1 MISEESVRAVENPL
15 IGSVADWLM
24 AQALAECEVE
34 GLFGGC
40 CNRLRAAGIPLWR
53 AYLTFR
59 TLHPLFRAISL
70 TWRQEGGLESVGHL
84 HTDISAAWRQSTLR
98 HMMESQIPFLRR
110 RLVGEGAVLD
120 FPVLTELRDK
130 GAQDYF
136 AYLVPFGSVSPDELR
151 TDGIAGSW
159 STDRASGFTEADIH
173 SLQRIQ
179 QRLAVACK
187 VTIKD
192 QIARNILSA
201 YLGADAGRQVL
212 DGRIKRGDGE
222 TIHAVIWYSDMRN
235 STNMADHLLPADFLT
250 ALNSYFECTAG
261 AVLAHDG
268 EVLRFIG
275 DAVLAIF
282 PIRDS
287 STTASD
293 ACQLAL
299 AAVRDADG
307 RLVQVNH
314 ERKAIK
320 KDALSFGL
328 GLHLGDVMY
337 GNIGVPERVEFSVIG
352 PAANEVARLE
362 GMTKELNRHVLMSGE
377 FAQHVSGDCQSLGQH
392 KLRGVGTPLE
402 LFTLSGQ

>member
-1 MISEESVRAVENPL
+1 MTSEESVRAVENPL

-24 AQALAECEVE
+24 AEALGEADVE
-34 GLFGGC
+34 KLLEGC
-40 CNRLRAAGIPLWR
+40 CQRLRAAGIPLWR

-59 TLHPLFRAISL
+59 TLHPLFSAISL
-70 TWRQEGGLESVGHL
+70 TWRVEGGLESVGHL
-84 HTDISAAWRQSTLR
+84 HTASSDAWRHSTFR
-98 HMMESQIPFLRR
+98 HMIETQIPFLRR

-130 GAQDYF
+130 GAKDYF
-136 AYLVPFGSVSPDELR
+136 AYLVPFGRVLLDELR

-159 STDRASGFTEADIH
+159 TTDRESGFTEADIH
-173 SLQRIQ
+173 ALQRIQ

-201 YLGADAGRQVL
+201 YLGVDAGRQVL

-235 STNMADHLLPADFLT
+235 STNMADHLVPADFLT

-261 AVLAHDG
+261 AVLAHSG

-293 ACQLAL
+293 ACRSAL
-299 AAVRDADG
+299 AAVHDADG

-314 ERKAIK
+314 DRAATD

-377 FAQHVSGDCQSLGQH
+377 FAQHVPGDCQSLGQH

>member
-1 MISEESVRAVENPL
+1 MTSEESVRAVDNPL

-24 AQALAECEVE
+24 AEALGETDVE
-34 GLFGGC
+34 KLLEGC
-40 CNRLRAAGIPLWR
+40 CQRLRAAGIPLWR

-70 TWRQEGGLESVGHL
+70 TWRHQSGLESVGHL
-84 HTDISAAWRQSTLR
+84 HTDSSTAWLQSTFLQ
-98 HMMESQIPFLRR
+98 MIETQIPFLRR

-130 GAQDYF
+130 GAKDYF
-136 AYLVPFGSVSPDELR
+136 AYLVPFGNALPGELQ

-212 DGRIKRGDGE
+212 NGRIKRGDGE

-235 STNMADHLLPADFLT
+235 STTMADHVPPEEFLG
-250 ALNSYFECTAG
+250 ALNAFFECTAG
-261 AVLAHDG
+261 AVLTHGG

-293 ACQLAL
+293 ACKLAL
-299 AAVRDADG
+299 TAVRDADG
-307 RLVQVNH
+307 RLTQVNH
-314 ERKAIK
+314 ERKEIK

-362 GMTKELNRHVLMSGE
+362 GMTKELNRHVLMSAE
-377 FAQHVSGDCQSLGQH
+377 FAQHVPGDCQSLGQH

>member
-1 MISEESVRAVENPL
+1 MTSEESVRTVDNPL
-15 IGSVADWLM
+15 IQSVADWLM
-24 AQALAECEVE
+24 TEALGETDVE
-34 GLFGGC
+34 KLLKGC
-40 CNRLRAAGIPLWR
+40 CERLRAAGIPLWR

-59 TLHPLFRAISL
+59 TLHPLFAAISL
-70 TWRQEGGLESVGHL
+70 TWRRQGGLESVGHL
-84 HTDISAAWRQSTLR
+84 HTDGSDLWRTSPLY
-98 HMMESQIPFLRR
+98 HMIESQIPFLRR
-110 RLVGEGAVLD
+110 QLAGDDALLD
-120 FPVLTELRDK
+120 FPVLTDLHDQ
-130 GAQDYF
+130 GAKDYF
-136 AYLVPFGSVSPDELR
+136 AYAVPFSGAVTERSL
-151 TDGIAGSW
+151 DGIAGSW
-159 STDRASGFTEADIH
+159 TTDRASGFTEADIR

-201 YLGADAGRQVL
+201 YLGTDAGRQVL
-212 DGRIKRGDGE
+212 QGRIKRGDGE

-235 STNMADHLLPADFLT
+235 STNMADHLLPAEFLS

-261 AVLAHDG
+261 AVLAHGG

-287 STTASD
+287 GTTASD
-293 ACQLAL
+293 ACKSAL
-299 AAVRDADG
+299 AAVHDADE
-307 RLVQVNH
+307 RLAQANH
-314 ERKAIK
+314 ERATTN

-377 FAQHVSGDCQSLGQH
+377 FAQHVRGDCQSLGQH

-402 LFTLSGQ
+402 LFTVAGQ

>member
-1 MISEESVRAVENPL
+1 MCGKRLCLLLIAYGLGGASVALAQDVIANVSTGIDGSGNLLAAGQADDRYTLFVNADDRGAPVAIPEGFPIPPWFANSATSRWIGLPAASANGPPGFYEFDIKVTLTADQAERAVL
-15 IGSVADWLM
+15 
-24 AQALAECEVE
+24 
-34 GLFGGC
+34 
-40 CNRLRAAGIPLWR
+40 
-53 AYLTFR
+53 
-59 TLHPLFRAISL
+59 
-70 TWRQEGGLESVGHL
+70 
-84 HTDISAAWRQSTLR
+84 
-98 HMMESQIPFLRR
+98 
-110 RLVGEGAVLD
+110 
-120 FPVLTELRDK
+120 
-130 GAQDYF
+130 
-136 AYLVPFGSVSPDELR
+136 
-151 TDGIAGSW
+151 AGSW

-212 DGRIKRGDGE
+212 NGRIKRGDGE

-235 STNMADHLLPADFLT
+235 STTMADHVPPEEFLG
-250 ALNSYFECTAG
+250 ALNAFFECTAG
-261 AVLAHDG
+261 AVLTHGG

-293 ACQLAL
+293 ACKLAL
-299 AAVRDADG
+299 TAVRDADG
-307 RLVQVNH
+307 RLTQVNH
-314 ERKAIK
+314 ERKEIK

-362 GMTKELNRHVLMSGE
+362 GMTKELNRHVLISAE
-377 FAQHVSGDCQSLGQH
+377 FAQHVPGDCQSLGQH

>member
-1 MISEESVRAVENPL
+1 MTSEESVRAVENPL

-24 AQALAECEVE
+24 AEALGEADVE
-34 GLFGGC
+34 KLFQGC
-40 CNRLRAAGIPLWR
+40 CDRLRAAGISLWR

-59 TLHPLFRAISL
+59 TLHPLFSAISL
-70 TWRQEGGLESVGHL
+70 TWRREGGLESVGHL
-84 HTDISAAWRQSTLR
+84 HTDSSAAWRQSTLR

-130 GAQDYF
+130 GAKDYL
-136 AYLVPFGSVSPDELR
+136 AYLVSFGSASPDELR

-159 STDRASGFTEADIH
+159 STDRASGFTDGDIH

-187 VTIKD
+187 VTIKE

-201 YLGADAGRQVL
+201 YLGTDAGRQVL
-212 DGRIKRGDGE
+212 NGRIKRGDGE

-235 STNMADHLLPADFLT
+235 STTMADHVPPAEFLT

-261 AVLAHDG
+261 AVLTHGG

-293 ACQLAL
+293 ACESAL
-299 AAVRDADG
+299 AAVHDADG
-307 RLVQVNH
+307 RLTQVNH

-320 KDALSFGL
+320 KDTLSFGL